1 MKESLLH
8 FLWRFQKFSKSRLET
23 VEGQSLEILFPGNPN
38 SMEGPDFL
46 EAKIYL
52 DKLYWTGAVEL
63 HVNASDWFRHGH
75 QKNSS
80 YDNVILH
87 VVWDFDSDVCYPN
100 GNPIPTLNLS
110 HYVSLSALENYQKNF
125 AKQPKFIACED
136 QIKTFSKARWLGY
149 QERLFVERMEV
160 RVSVIQQLLKELKND
175 WEAVLFVLLSKGFGL
190 NVNGQ
195 AFYSMARSIPFKRV
209 LQLRSDPLNLEALFM
224 GQSGLLNQPSKGSYH
239 LDLQSRYHYIKR
251 KFKLVSPS
259 DVKVH
264 FARLRPANFPT
275 LRLAQL
281 AQIYSKSS
289 ALFEEVTSMNYPQDC
304 YKLFEVEA
312 GGYWTTHYNFD
323 VSSKSQMKKLTRR
336 FFDLLLIN
344 TLIPVRFAYAKYCAN
359 SGVEKLFEWAE
370 TVPAEK
376 NRILN
381 GFKSL
386 EVPQINAIGCQSIL
400 HLYKNY
406 CRLRRCLSCQ
416 IGFELMKTE

>member
-23 VEGQSLEILFPGNPN
+23 VDGQSLEILFPGNPN

-149 QERLFVERMEV
+149 QERLFV
-160 RVSVIQQLLKELKND
+160 
-175 WEAVLFVLLSKGFGL
+175 
-190 NVNGQ
+190 
-195 AFYSMARSIPFKRV
+195 
-209 LQLRSDPLNLEALFM
+209 
-224 GQSGLLNQPSKGSYH
+224 
-239 LDLQSRYHYIKR
+239 
-251 KFKLVSPS
+251 
-259 DVKVH
+259 
-264 FARLRPANFPT
+264 
-275 LRLAQL
+275 
-281 AQIYSKSS
+281 
-289 ALFEEVTSMNYPQDC
+289 
-304 YKLFEVEA
+304 
-312 GGYWTTHYNFD
+312 
-323 VSSKSQMKKLTRR
+323 
-336 FFDLLLIN
+336 
-344 TLIPVRFAYAKYCAN
+344 
-359 SGVEKLFEWAE
+359 
-370 TVPAEK
+370 
-376 NRILN
+376 
-381 GFKSL
+381 
-386 EVPQINAIGCQSIL
+386 
-400 HLYKNY
+400 
-406 CRLRRCLSCQ
+406 
-416 IGFELMKTE
+416 